1 MYIKQAF
8 NVLHDW
14 WRYIIGTIIVILATV
29 FGQVPYMIAIFYK
42 VYKDGGDFT
51 GLDEKALMGVLEP
64 NLNLF
69 FILLS
74 FAIGLV
80 VLYGVI
86 KFLHKQTFTQLTTT
100 RHKIDWGRILF
111 SFFFWGILSSVL
123 VLFDYYS
130 NPEDYINNFELNRFI
145 ILAIIAIILI
155 PFQTS
160 LEEYLFRGYL
170 MHGFAILTTK
180 RNFLLGFIISLIFIP
195 VLIYFNIVNGLSMRG
210 NLLII
215 AGVMLA
221 SYIIN
226 QLLIKS
232 KYYESKS
239 YEKLVLVVQRNWVP
253 LLITSSIFGL
263 LHIANPEVEKLGYS
277 IMVYYIG
284 TGLFLGIIT
293 LMDDGLELALG
304 FHAANNLFT
313 ALLVTANWT
322 AFQTHSVLKDVSEPS
337 LGFIDL
343 VLPVFII
350 FPILLFIFGKKYKW
364 TNWKGK
370 LFGVIEPTEE
380 NEINTISSD
389 T

>member
-8 NVLHDW
+8 IGLHEW
-14 WRYIIGTIIVILATV
+14 WRYVIGTIIVIMAAV
-29 FGQVPYMIAIFYK
+29 FGQVPYIVAIAYK
-42 VYKDGGDFT
+42 VYNDGGDFT
-51 GLDEKALMGVLEP
+51 GLDEKALMTILEP
-64 NLNLF
+64 NINLF

-74 FAIGLV
+74 FAVGLI
-80 VLYGVI
+80 VLYGVV

-100 RHKIDWGRILF
+100 RQKIDWNRILF
-111 SFFFWGILSSVL
+111 SFFFWGFISSGL
-123 VLFDYYS
+123 IALDYYS
-130 NPEDYINNFELNRFI
+130 NPEDYINNFQLNRFI
-145 ILAIIAIILI
+145 ILAVIAIILI

-170 MHGFAILTTK
+170 MHGFAILATK
-180 RNFLLGFIISLIFIP
+180 RNFLVGFVVSVLFIP
-195 VLIYFNIVNGLSMRG
+195 VLIYFNIVDTITMSENF
-210 NLLII
+210 LII
-215 AGVMLA
+215 TGVLLV

-226 QLLIKS
+226 LLLIKS

-239 YEKLVLVVQRNWVP
+239 YEKLALVVQRNWVP
-253 LLITSSIFGL
+253 LFITSVIFGV

-284 TGLFLGIIT
+284 TGLFLGILT

-313 ALLVTANWT
+313 AVLVTANWT
-322 AFQTHSVLKDVSEPS
+322 AFQTHSVLKDVSDPS

-350 FPILLFIFGKKYKW
+350 FPILLFIFSKKYKW

-370 LFGVIEPTEE
+370 LFGVIEPTIQ
-380 NEINTISSD
+380 NEINTIGSD